1 MTTSCPSSPQ
11 VFQVFLNVLRHATV
25 PVVLGV
31 PPENPGAIRRHEK
44 VPWIGTEVVIGLGH
58 ASKGRPGIVK
68 DVLCNQSTPS
78 GLQVVIQITSLDSN
92 APFRQLTLDFDHVLE
107 AR

>member
-1 MTTSCPSSPQ
+1 M
-11 VFQVFLNVLRHATV
+11 FQVHLNVLRRTTV

-31 PPENPGAIRRHEK
+31 SPKNPGAIPRNAK
-44 VPWIGTEVVIGLGH
+44 VPWIGTEVVIGQGH
-58 ASKGRPGIVK
+58 ASKGYPGVVK

-78 GLQVVIQITSLDSN
+78 GLRLVIQITSLDSN
-92 APFRQLTLDFDHVLE
+92 APFRHVTLDFDHVLE

>member
-1 MTTSCPSSPQ
+1 M
-11 VFQVFLNVLRHATV
+11 FQVNLNLLRRATV

-31 PPENPGAIRRHEK
+31 PLKNPSAIPRPEQ
-44 VPWIGTEVVIGLGH
+44 VPWIGTEVVIARGH
-58 ASKGRPGIVK
+58 GSKGYPGIVK

-78 GLQVVIQITSLDSN
+78 GLRLVIQITSLDSN
-92 APFRQLTLDFDHVLE
+92 APFTQLTLDFDHVLE

>member
-1 MTTSCPSSPQ
+1 MITSYPSSPQ
-11 VFQVFLNVLRHATV
+11 IFQMYLNVLRRTTV

-31 PPENPGAIRRHEK
+31 PQKNPSVIPRREK
-44 VPWIGTEVVIGLGH
+44 VPWIGTEVVIGPGH
-58 ASKGRPGIVK
+58 ASKGYPGIVK

-78 GLQVVIQITSLDSN
+78 GLQLVIQITSLDSN
-92 APFRQLTLDFDHVLE
+92 ALFRQLTLDFDHVLE